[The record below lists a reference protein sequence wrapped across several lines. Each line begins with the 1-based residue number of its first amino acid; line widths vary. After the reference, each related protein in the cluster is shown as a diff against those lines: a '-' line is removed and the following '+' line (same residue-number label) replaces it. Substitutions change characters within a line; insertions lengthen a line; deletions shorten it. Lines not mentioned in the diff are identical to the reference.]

1 MEENNVSSKYTNR
14 GRTALLAD
22 LELQAEKKENNVSS
36 KWAIRRYTTLIA
48 DLVSLAENETDKLA
62 KDFTLGY
69 AETLCGMLTNKVKE
83 LHRSAKEPSVLPEE
97 VALERE
103 NRLEKEKDE

>member
-1 MEENNVSSKYTNR
+1 ME
-14 GRTALLAD
+14 
-22 LELQAEKKENNVSS
+22 ENNVSS

-83 LHRSAKEPSVLPEE
+83 LHRSAKEPRIPDVAYELEERGIKVLPEE

-103 NRLEKEKDE
+103 NRLDKKKDE